1 LDLPVKLGRKGPLN
15 EPFQGVAVAFQEQLK
30 KDFLPSFRRVIILA
44 GPTGVGKTALSI
56 KLAERLGGEIISA
69 DSMQVYRGMDIGT
82 AKVSKEERMR
92 VPHHL
97 IDICDIDEPFHVVQF
112 YTRAKTICQ
121 DILDR
126 GKVPLVVGG
135 TGFYIHAL
143 LYGPPAGPPSDGAIR
158 KILQEDFEKF
168 GIEPLFEKLQQFDST
183 YAGTITKNDIHKVIR
198 ALEIIEISG
207 KPVSDFPWRK
217 RPLEPYFDFRP
228 WFLYIPRQG
237 LYELL
242 EKRCDEMLKK
252 GLLEEVLKLD
262 RLGIRSNPTAAQA
275 IGYRESL
282 AFLDGAQQE
291 EDYKTFRTSF
301 VRGSRHLAK
310 RQFTWFRH
318 EKIFRW
324 LDLSSHSE
332 EEVLDLIIEDYKK
345 QDPPLLEERGPRT
358 Q

>member
-1 LDLPVKLGRKGPLN
+1 VKKGPLY
-15 EPFQGVAVAFQEQLK
+15 EPFQGISVAFQEQLK
-30 KDFLPSFRRVIILA
+30 KNFLPSFRRVIIIA
-44 GPTGVGKTALSI
+44 GPTGVGKTALAI

-69 DSMQVYRGMDIGT
+69 DSIQVYRGMDIGT
-82 AKVSKEERMR
+82 AKVSKEERAR

-112 YTRAKTICQ
+112 YTKAKTICQ

-143 LYGPPAGPPSDGAIR
+143 LYGPPAGPPSDVAKR
-158 KILQEDFEKF
+158 KILQEDYEKF
-168 GIEPLFEKLQQFDST
+168 GIEPLFEKLQQFDPA
-183 YAGTITKNDIHKVIR
+183 YAQTITKNDIHKVIR

-207 KPVSDFPWRK
+207 KPVSDFPWK
-217 RPLEPYFDFRP
+217 KKPLEPYFDFRP
-228 WFLYIPRQG
+228 WFLYIPRQK
-237 LYELL
+237 LYEIL
-242 EKRCDEMLKK
+242 ERRCDEMLKK
-252 GLLEEVLKLD
+252 GLLEEVVQLD

-282 AFLDGAQQE
+282 AFLDGAQTE
-291 EDYKTFRTSF
+291 EDYKTFKASF
-301 VRGSRHLAK
+301 IRGTRHLAK

-324 LDLSSHSE
+324 LDLSCHRE
-332 EEVLDLIIEDYKK
+332 DEVLDLIIEDSKK
-345 QDPPLLEERGPRT
+345 KEPPLLEASGPLP